1 MAALVLSG
9 TSGSLISSA
18 LISSALAGPW
28 EDGMA
33 AYNRGDYVPAIRLFR
48 PPAEAGNP
56 KAQSVIGA
64 MYRKGE
70 GVAKSSARAFM
81 WFSLAAKRGDAKA
94 KAELREVSQGMTPAE
109 ISQARDM
116 MLACEV
122 SNYRT
127 CEY

>member
-48 PPAEAGNP
+48 PLAEAGNP

-94 KAELREVSQGMTPAE
+94 KAELREVSEGMTPAE